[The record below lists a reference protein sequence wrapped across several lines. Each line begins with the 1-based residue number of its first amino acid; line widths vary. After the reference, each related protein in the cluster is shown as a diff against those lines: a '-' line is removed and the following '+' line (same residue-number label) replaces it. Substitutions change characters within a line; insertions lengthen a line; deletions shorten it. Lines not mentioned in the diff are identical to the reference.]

1 MKHVSWTNPR
11 QFLSKAWIII
21 DFMGLKQ
28 KEFILNHTGRI
39 RKLTDIGRRVLKE
52 AVI

>member
-28 KEFILNHTGRI
+28 KEFILNI
-39 RKLTDIGRRVLKE
+39 LDAYESSQILAAE
-52 AVI
+52 F

>member
-28 KEFILNHTGRI
+28 KEFILNILDAYESSHI
-39 RKLTDIGRRVLKE
+39 LAAE
-52 AVI
+52 F

>member
-28 KEFILNHTGRI
+28 KEIILNILDAYESSQILAT
-39 RKLTDIGRRVLKE
+39 E
-52 AVI
+52 F

>member
-28 KEFILNHTGRI
+28 KEFILSI
-39 RKLTDIGRRVLKE
+39 LDAYESSKILAAE
-52 AVI
+52 F

>member
-28 KEFILNHTGRI
+28 KEFILNILDGYESSQI
-39 RKLTDIGRRVLKE
+39 LAAE
-52 AVI
+52 F